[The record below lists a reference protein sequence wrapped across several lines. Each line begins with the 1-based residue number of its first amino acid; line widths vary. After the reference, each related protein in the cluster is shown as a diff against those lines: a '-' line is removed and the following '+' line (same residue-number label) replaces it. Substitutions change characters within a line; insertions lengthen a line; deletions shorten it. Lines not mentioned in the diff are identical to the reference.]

1 MRHWLYSKKGL
12 FLILL
17 FMFFAYKSLAF
28 FGSDEPA
35 DYQNSEKMVIIS
47 DNGLD
52 FAAKTRA
59 NSVSE
64 VIHENNL
71 KLGDYDK
78 LIPDPDSQIY
88 SGTRIEIKRAV
99 KIKIEADGKTIE
111 VYTTAKK
118 ISDALAENNLTLGRL
133 DKVAPDKN
141 SLPAPDLKIIVTRIN
156 IEDITVNEDINFK
169 TIVKEDPKLGWREK
183 KITTPGELGIREVV
197 YRVTYKNSKE
207 ISRVALSKKIV
218 KDSVSQVE
226 TQGTYMKLKKA
237 DKGQATWYAYQGGMF
252 AASTTIP
259 RGNYA
264 KVTSTASGKSIV
276 VQINDYGPQG
286 KGRII
291 DLDKV
296 AFQKLAP
303 IGAGVIGVKVEEILN

>member
-1 MRHWLYSKKGL
+1 
-12 FLILL
+12 
-17 FMFFAYKSLAF
+17 MFFAYKSFAF
-28 FGSDEPA
+28 FWTDEPA
-35 DYQNSEKMVIIS
+35 DYQNSEKTVTIS

-52 FAAKTRA
+52 FEIKT
-59 NSVSE
+59 NTDSVSE
-64 VIHENNL
+64 LLQEKNI
-71 KLGDYDK
+71 KLSDYDK
-78 LIPDPDSQIY
+78 LIPYPDSQIF
-88 SGTRIEIKRAV
+88 SGTNIEIRRAI
-99 KIKIEADGKTIE
+99 KIKIEADEKTIE
-111 VYTTAKK
+111 NYTTAKN
-118 ISDALAENNLTLGRL
+118 ISNALAENSIILSRL

-141 SLPAPDLKIIVTRIN
+141 SLPTPDLKIIVTRIN
-156 IEDITVNEDINFK
+156 VEEITVNEDIDFK
-169 TIVKEDPKLGWREK
+169 TSAKEDSKMGWREK

-197 YRVTYKNSKE
+197 YQVTYKNSQE

-218 KDSVSQVE
+218 KDPVTQVE
-226 TQGTYMKLKKA
+226 TQGTYMELKKA
-237 DKGQATWYAYQGGMF
+237 AKGQATWYAYQGGMF

-259 RGNYA
+259 KGSYA

-291 DLDKV
+291 DLDKI